1 MHVLFPVKRLAFSDP
16 LLSHRRRLFR
26 WFSLGVVASLL
37 LLSLFI
43 LGNSLRVSKVAV
55 FVPQLST
62 VAANSSLASRPFLPF
77 NNTSHSS
84 SSGSSTS
91 NTSKS
96 DEYKSSVK
104 VIKEG
109 SVVVVDGNGANHVL
123 EETKSVRGLQNYSFS
138 SYLLPESNKGKH
150 EGDLVRENSLRNVTV
165 THNEKMQVGL
175 HEECDIFDGKWVK
188 DGSKPYYPLGSCP
201 HIDRDFNCHQN
212 GRPDGEYVKWRW
224 QPYGCKIPSLNAT
237 DFLERLRGQRLVF
250 VGDSLNRNMWESLV
264 CILRESIRNKKRVFE
279 ISGRREFKKKGVYS
293 FRFEDYNCSVDL
305 VVSPFIVQESTFKSK
320 NGSFET
326 LRLDL
331 MDWTT
336 TRYEDA
342 NIIVFNTGHWWTHN
356 KTSKGEDYYQ
366 EGNHVHARLKVL
378 DAYTRALTTWAK
390 WVDRKINANQTQV
403 FFRGYSVTHF
413 W

>member
-138 SYLLPESNKGKH
+138 TYLLPESNKGKH
-150 EGDLVRENSLRNVTV
+150 EGDLVGENSLRNVTV

-175 HEECDIFDGKWVK
+175 HEECDIFYGKWVK

-224 QPYGCKIPSLNAT
+224 QPYGCKIP
-237 DFLERLRGQRLVF
+237 R
-250 VGDSLNRNMWESLV
+250 
-264 CILRESIRNKKRVFE
+264 
-279 ISGRREFKKKGVYS
+279 
-293 FRFEDYNCSVDL
+293 
-305 VVSPFIVQESTFKSK
+305 
-320 NGSFET
+320 
-326 LRLDL
+326 
-331 MDWTT
+331 
-336 TRYEDA
+336 
-342 NIIVFNTGHWWTHN
+342 
-356 KTSKGEDYYQ
+356 
-366 EGNHVHARLKVL
+366 
-378 DAYTRALTTWAK
+378 
-390 WVDRKINANQTQV
+390 
-403 FFRGYSVTHF
+403 
-413 W
+413 